1 MNTLE
6 NFIFNEEVFNLVK
19 DIIFS
24 KPKKNGK
31 NLENSKNLMNSYKF
45 FDPDWK
51 MKEIVENA
59 NENGEN
65 IMPIMPLINQGRS
78 SSVSEKPKSLIH
90 SKTGVGSHFY
100 RTGRMNLNTKKGE
113 FGTTK
118 LSMDMH
124 IS

>member
-1 MNTLE
+1 
-6 NFIFNEEVFNLVK
+6 
-19 DIIFS
+19 
-24 KPKKNGK
+24 
-31 NLENSKNLMNSYKF
+31 MNSFKF

-90 SKTGVGSHFY
+90 SKTGLGSQFY
-100 RTGRMNLNTKKGE
+100 RTGRMNLNTKNAE